1 MARPRIRQF
10 ADDLGIGYGK
20 AKRLVEEGRRR
31 KDGGSQTL
39 ENNMSKMTKKKVAKV
54 SKGLKKASKL
64 HAGQA
69 KTLDSLEF
77 QAGGTLR
84 DALEKLDRKEK
95 DTAKMAD
102 IATKD
107 TEIDVNVDK
116 GPKDRDFYIQGPKDR
131 DFLSYDTVKPRKPKK
146 KKSKHGRKK
155 AMGGATNVDT
165 SSQARGAGAAIRG
178 TKFVGVR

>member
-20 AKRLVEEGRRR
+20 AKSLIEEGRRR

-84 DALEKLDRKEK
+84 DALEKLDRREK
-95 DTAKMAD
+95 DAAKMAD

-116 GPKDRDFYIQGPKDR
+116 GPKDA
-131 DFLSYDTVKPRKPKK
+131 DFLSYDTVKPKKPEK
-146 KKSKHGRKK
+146 KKSKRGRKK
-155 AMGGATNVDT
+155 AMGGATNVVT

>member
-1 MARPRIRQF
+1 MARPRIKQF
-10 ADDLGIGYGK
+10 ADDLKIDYGE
-20 AKRLVEEGRRR
+20 AKGLVEEGRRR
-31 KDGGSQTL
+31 KDGGSQVL
-39 ENNMSKMTKKKVAKV
+39 EKNMNKMKKKVQKV

-84 DALEKLDRKEK
+84 DALEKLNRREK
-95 DTAKMAD
+95 DTAEMAD

-116 GPKDRDFYIQGPKDR
+116 SPKD
-131 DFLSYDTVKPRKPKK
+131 KK
-146 KKSKHGRKK
+146 TKKSKHGRKK
-155 AMGGATNVDT
+155 AMGGATDVDAAP
-165 SSQARGAGAAIRG
+165 QARGAGAAVRG
-178 TKFVGVR
+178 TKFSGVY

>member
-1 MARPRIRQF
+1 MARPRIKQF
-10 ADDLGIGYGK
+10 ADDLSIDYGK
-20 AKRLVEEGRRR
+20 AKGLVEEGRRR
-31 KDGGSQTL
+31 KDGGSQVL
-39 ENNMSKMTKKKVAKV
+39 EKNMNKMKKKIQKV
-54 SKGLKKASKL
+54 SKGLKKASKT

-84 DALEKLDRKEK
+84 GALEKLNRREK
-95 DTAKMAD
+95 DIAKMAD

-116 GPKDRDFYIQGPKDR
+116 GPKDA
-131 DFLSYDTVKPRKPKK
+131 DFLSYDTVKPKRPKK

-155 AMGGATNVDT
+155 AMGGATDVNAAP
-165 SSQARGAGAAIRG
+165 QARGAGAAIRG
-178 TKFVGVR
+178 TKFSGVY

>member
-1 MARPRIRQF
+1 MARPRIKQF
-10 ADDLGIGYGK
+10 ADDLKIDYGE
-20 AKRLVEEGRRR
+20 AKGLVEEGCRR
-31 KDGGSQTL
+31 KDGGSQVL
-39 ENNMSKMTKKKVAKV
+39 EKNMNKMKKKVQKV

-84 DALEKLDRKEK
+84 DALVKLNRREK

-102 IATKD
+102 VATKD

-116 GPKDRDFYIQGPKDR
+116 SPKDK
-131 DFLSYDTVKPRKPKK
+131 TT

-155 AMGGATNVDT
+155 AMGGATDVGAPP
-165 SSQARGAGAAIRG
+165 QARGAGAAVRG
-178 TKFVGVR
+178 TKFSGVY

>member
-1 MARPRIRQF
+1 MARPRIKQF
-10 ADDLGIGYGK
+10 ADDLKIDYGE
-20 AKRLVEEGRRR
+20 AKGLVEEGRRR
-31 KDGGSQTL
+31 KDGGSQVL
-39 ENNMSKMTKKKVAKV
+39 EKNMNKMKKKVQKV

-84 DALEKLDRKEK
+84 DALEKLNRREK

-116 GPKDRDFYIQGPKDR
+116 GPKDSNYFRAPPRDEETK
-131 DFLSYDTVKPRKPKK
+131 KKPKR
-146 KKSKHGRKK
+146 GRKRMKK
-155 AMGGATNVDT
+155 AMGGATDVGAAP
-165 SSQARGAGAAIRG
+165 QARGAGAAIRG
-178 TKFVGVR
+178 TKFSGVY

>member
-20 AKRLVEEGRRR
+20 AKSLVEEGRRR

-39 ENNMSKMTKKKVAKV
+39 ENNMSKMTEKKVAKV

-77 QAGGTLR
+77 QTGGTLR
-84 DALEKLDRKEK
+84 AALEKLNRKEK
-95 DTAKMAD
+95 NTAKMAD

-107 TEIDVNVDK
+107 TKIDVNVDK
-116 GPKDRDFYIQGPKDR
+116 SPKDK
-131 DFLSYDTVKPRKPKK
+131 TA

-155 AMGGATNVDT
+155 AMGGATNVGT
-165 SSQARGAGAAIRG
+165 SSQARGAGAAVRG

>member
-20 AKRLVEEGRRR
+20 AKSLVEEGRRR

-116 GPKDRDFYIQGPKDR
+116 GPK
-131 DFLSYDTVKPRKPKK
+131 K

-155 AMGGATNVDT
+155 AMGGATDVGAAP
-165 SSQARGAGAAIRG
+165 QARGAGAAVRG
-178 TKFVGVR
+178 TKFSGVY